1 MRVNEAS
8 EVKFLKGKD
17 TELKDVTDVAA
28 HVCGKVG
35 NFIFISVLCEN
46 TCYLFHSSVST

>member
-17 TELKDVTDVAA
+17 TELKDVTDVD
-28 HVCGKVG
+28 
-35 NFIFISVLCEN
+35 ISHMFVEKL
-46 TCYLFHSSVST
+46 VI